1 MKKLLLIALSALAL
15 VVPPAPAAHADDVAR
30 RRATVDFE
38 FVAGGRQF
46 PAGTYVI
53 RRLNGTAS
61 SNHFLV
67 IESADGKRRAVTLAQ
82 PLPVT
87 AKTAG
92 ADLVFHKSGDRY
104 YLTDVQLGGVSYYS
118 APPKSRRA
126 SPQPLGE
133 GRCQRWAQVEKES

>member
-1 MKKLLLIALSALAL
+1 MKKSLLIALSALAL
-15 VVPPAPAAHADDVAR
+15 IAPLAPAAHADDVAR
-30 RRATVDFE
+30 RRATIDFE

-61 SNHFLV
+61 ASYFLV
-67 IESADGKRRAVTLAQ
+67 IESADGKRRAVTLAL

-92 ADLVFHKSGDRY
+92 SDLVFHKSGDRF
-104 YLTDVQLGGVSYYS
+104 YLTDVQLGGVTFYS
-118 APPKSRRA
+118 APPRSAAR
-126 SPQPLGE
+126 PLN
-133 GRCQRWAQVEKES
+133 R